1 MKIYKIIV
9 DITFNEP
16 ALLGQVAALIGR
28 MHFNMDYI
36 SAIGTLCAG
45 NGLSE
50 IMYAVFGSVEKM
62 LTGKLWP
69 ENQRALRQTACELL
83 RPILLNKPEIDTME
97 KLEAE
102 LEDLSSKSKTC
113 KMWVDLIIKPTF
125 LLMLHSRSD
134 HEGDFALHL
143 YAAKQMLPL
152 IFAANKHNYARYGLY
167 YIKSMNWLSPEIEQR
182 FLKGEQSLRLKDG
195 IFNSIAS
202 DMFIECTWMRKG
214 KKQKRFLT
222 CWEYTESPDGCNLG
236 SQSKCH
242 HNVDK

>member
-16 ALLGQVAALIGR
+16 VLLGQVAALIGR

-83 RPILLNKPEIDTME
+83 RPILLNKPEINTME

-113 KMWVDLIIKPTF
+113 KMWVDVIIKPSFSSCFTAVRIMRVT
-125 LLMLHSRSD
+125 LR
-134 HEGDFALHL
+134 
-143 YAAKQMLPL
+143 YTCMLP
-152 IFAANKHNYARYGLY
+152 
-167 YIKSMNWLSPEIEQR
+167 
-182 FLKGEQSLRLKDG
+182 
-195 IFNSIAS
+195 
-202 DMFIECTWMRKG
+202 
-214 KKQKRFLT
+214 
-222 CWEYTESPDGCNLG
+222 
-236 SQSKCH
+236 SKCCLLYLQPT
-242 HNVDK
+242 NTTMQGMVCTISNQ

>member
-1 MKIYKIIV
+1 
-9 DITFNEP
+9 
-16 ALLGQVAALIGR
+16 
-28 MHFNMDYI
+28 
-36 SAIGTLCAG
+36 
-45 NGLSE
+45 
-50 IMYAVFGSVEKM
+50 
-62 LTGKLWP
+62 
-69 ENQRALRQTACELL
+69 
-83 RPILLNKPEIDTME
+83 
-97 KLEAE
+97 
-102 LEDLSSKSKTC
+102 
-113 KMWVDLIIKPTF
+113 
-125 LLMLHSRSD
+125 MLHSRSN

-214 KKQKRFLT
+214 KKQKRFLI
-222 CWEYTESPDGCNLG
+222 CWEYTESPDGCNLDA
-236 SQSKCH
+236 QSKFH

>member
-1 MKIYKIIV
+1 
-9 DITFNEP
+9 
-16 ALLGQVAALIGR
+16 
-28 MHFNMDYI
+28 
-36 SAIGTLCAG
+36 
-45 NGLSE
+45 
-50 IMYAVFGSVEKM
+50 MYAVFGSVEKM

-152 IFAANKHNYARYGLY
+152 IFAANKHNYARYDLY

-182 FLKGEQSLRLKDG
+182 FFERGTL
-195 IFNSIAS
+195 F
-202 DMFIECTWMRKG
+202 
-214 KKQKRFLT
+214 
-222 CWEYTESPDGCNLG
+222 
-236 SQSKCH
+236 
-242 HNVDK
+242 